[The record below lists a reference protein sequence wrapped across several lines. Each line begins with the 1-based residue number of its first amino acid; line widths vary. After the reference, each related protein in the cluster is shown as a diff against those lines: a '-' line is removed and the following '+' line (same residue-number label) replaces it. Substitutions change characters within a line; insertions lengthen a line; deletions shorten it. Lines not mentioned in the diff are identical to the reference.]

1 MFFLCLLVLRTKSL
15 DNCMAAMAFL
25 ILALSTH
32 GRDFPVGN
40 RTFKS
45 SQPRM
50 QRQDA
55 KIPHCITK
63 SDGKQTSPT
72 LIPYLPDF
80 ALFIED
86 TASYHCHQLRMA
98 TDPIKE
104 SSSTCHHRSVFKRP
118 YFSNRIVAS

>member
-1 MFFLCLLVLRTKSL
+1 MFFPCLLVLSRKSL
-15 DNCMAAMAFL
+15 DNCMAAMACL

-32 GRDFPVGN
+32 GRGFPVEN
-40 RTFKS
+40 STFK

-55 KIPHCITK
+55 KIPQCITR
-63 SDGKQTSPT
+63 SDGKQTCPT

-98 TDPIKE
+98 TDPTKG
-104 SSSTCHHRSVFKRP
+104 SSSTCHHSSVFKRL
-118 YFSNRIVAS
+118 YFSNRMVAS